1 MNYKKMMGYS
11 NKKKVVKEKKIQK
24 PKKNTVLENIIKEFG
39 YVNETVPKF
48 PKEWKNLEKACD
60 VLEKAVYNLTKAVD
74 KQDRKSA
81 KALGGLWKYTYK
93 NIEKFKE
100 LVSKEILS
108 KLQ

>member
-1 MNYKKMMGYS
+1 M
-11 NKKKVVKEKKIQK
+11 
-24 PKKNTVLENIIKEFG
+24 IKE
-39 YVNETVPKF
+39 VINENNQRIDETIPAVA
-48 PKEWKNLEKACD
+48 KEWKALDKACD
-60 VLEKAVYNLTKAVD
+60 ILSKSVYNLAKAVG

-81 KALGGLWKYTYK
+81 NDLGGLWKYTYK